1 MERLAAAGHRALYH
15 ALQQHN
21 ETGNDPYFI
30 QLQVYKASFK
40 AKIDIKKILKYDFV
54 FKVNLNE
61 MRQT

>member
-30 QLQVYKASFK
+30 QL
-40 AKIDIKKILKYDFV
+40 
-54 FKVNLNE
+54 
-61 MRQT
+61 